1 MLEKN
6 KSNLIPLDP
15 EIDRTLR
22 KLRRRRRI
30 EENIEEEIM
39 AEIPIVNN
47 DGRARIE
54 QEEVPRR
61 RTIRELTQSD
71 ANFEQL
77 HGAIPN
83 FTVDFEI
90 KGHLIHSLPKFHGL
104 AGENPYVHLNT
115 LHMHCMTMKPVGA
128 KIEEVMWKVFH
139 LTLEGKAKEW
149 YMMLPIYV
157 ENAYQSWENL
167 RRAFLEKYFPSNWAA
182 TARKEI
188 PSARQDGVETF
199 FEYWSRF

>member
-47 DGRARIE
+47 DGRGRIK

-90 KGHLIHSLPKFHGL
+90 KGHLIHSLPKFH
-104 AGENPYVHLNT
+104 V
-115 LHMHCMTMKPVGA
+115 
-128 KIEEVMWKVFH
+128 
-139 LTLEGKAKEW
+139 
-149 YMMLPIYV
+149 
-157 ENAYQSWENL
+157 
-167 RRAFLEKYFPSNWAA
+167 
-182 TARKEI
+182 
-188 PSARQDGVETF
+188 
-199 FEYWSRF
+199 